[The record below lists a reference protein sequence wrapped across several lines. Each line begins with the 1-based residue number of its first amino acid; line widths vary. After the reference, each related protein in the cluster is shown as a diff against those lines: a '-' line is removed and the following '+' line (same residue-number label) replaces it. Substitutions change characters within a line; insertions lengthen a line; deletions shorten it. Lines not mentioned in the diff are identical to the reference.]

1 MAKTR
6 KNDSLENQ
14 KIRDIP
20 LDSLILWTENPRD
33 PMPGAQTN
41 EEIIRH
47 ALDNESTWRL
57 RRLSK
62 EMGEEFDKSEL
73 PTVVKKPGTAHY
85 IVFDGNRRVI
95 LAMLRRDGFP
105 LEGDQFALPSFP
117 DDMPC
122 NVCDEE
128 TALRHVLRKHSDT
141 GSWSQLERDI
151 FIHKYMGREKTV
163 LIRMNELTGAISE
176 YARLNQRYVE
186 EDILNQ
192 KHQREMGLDPDKYDF
207 GIDAGLLREL
217 LETIEDKIEKG
228 ELSTRGKR
236 NDPVAALPE
245 DLLSRIRENATHH
258 RTVTPQDRSDG
269 STPFAASDQD
279 PTSQSGNGPS
289 QDPLFPED
297 ADEEPDTPPK
307 RRTRQTRPASFP
319 VFGGRLTLVPGDSNS
334 LYRTLESLWQMY
346 EKEKI
351 RNGGAFPQIFRMGL
365 RLLAETAAQEL
376 NMDLKEFVDE
386 YATLAK
392 KQIRDGQSGQ
402 DILTFLHNQHVKPE
416 NLTGL
421 LQAGAHGYTSTG
433 NKEQTMAISILLGEM
448 LTLSRGKNTNPQ

>member
-1 MAKTR
+1 
-6 KNDSLENQ
+6 
-14 KIRDIP
+14 
-20 LDSLILWTENPRD
+20 
-33 PMPGAQTN
+33 
-41 EEIIRH
+41 
-47 ALDNESTWRL
+47 
-57 RRLSK
+57 
-62 EMGEEFDKSEL
+62 
-73 PTVVKKPGTAHY
+73 
-85 IVFDGNRRVI
+85 
-95 LAMLRRDGFP
+95 
-105 LEGDQFALPSFP
+105 
-117 DDMPC
+117 MPC

-151 FIHKYMGREKTV
+151 FMHKYMGREKTV

-319 VFGGRLTLVPGDSNS
+319 VFGGGSPSSRAIPT
-334 LYRTLESLWQMY
+334 
-346 EKEKI
+346 
-351 RNGGAFPQIFRMGL
+351 
-365 RLLAETAAQEL
+365 
-376 NMDLKEFVDE
+376 
-386 YATLAK
+386 
-392 KQIRDGQSGQ
+392 
-402 DILTFLHNQHVKPE
+402 
-416 NLTGL
+416 
-421 LQAGAHGYTSTG
+421 TSTG
-433 NKEQTMAISILLGEM
+433 RWNRYGRCTRRRRSGTAAP
-448 LTLSRGKNTNPQ
+448 SRRSSAWGCAFSPRRPRRN

>member
-151 FIHKYMGREKTV
+151 FMHKYMGREKTV

-258 RTVTPQDRSDG
+258 RTVTPPGPLRRQYPLRGLRPGSDLPVRKRAVTG
-269 STPFAASDQD
+269 SPIPRRRRRGTGHAAK
-279 PTSQSGNGPS
+279 
-289 QDPLFPED
+289 
-297 ADEEPDTPPK
+297 APDTSD
-307 RRTRQTRPASFP
+307 ASGIIP
-319 VFGGRLTLVPGDSNS
+319 RLRGGGSPSSRAIPT
-334 LYRTLESLWQMY
+334 
-346 EKEKI
+346 
-351 RNGGAFPQIFRMGL
+351 
-365 RLLAETAAQEL
+365 
-376 NMDLKEFVDE
+376 
-386 YATLAK
+386 
-392 KQIRDGQSGQ
+392 
-402 DILTFLHNQHVKPE
+402 
-416 NLTGL
+416 
-421 LQAGAHGYTSTG
+421 TSTG
-433 NKEQTMAISILLGEM
+433 RWNRYGRCTRRRRSGTAAP
-448 LTLSRGKNTNPQ
+448 SRRSSAWGCAFSPRRPRRN

>member
-14 KIRDIP
+14 RIRDIP

-151 FIHKYMGREKTV
+151 FMHKYMGREKTV

-258 RTVTPQDRSDG
+258 RTVPPPRTAPTAVPPSRPPTRIRPPSPETGRHRIPYSPKTPTR
-269 STPFAASDQD
+269 
-279 PTSQSGNGPS
+279 N
-289 QDPLFPED
+289 
-297 ADEEPDTPPK
+297 
-307 RRTRQTRPASFP
+307 RTRRQSAGHVRRVRHHSPSS
-319 VFGGRLTLVPGDSNS
+319 GGGSPSSRAIPT
-334 LYRTLESLWQMY
+334 
-346 EKEKI
+346 
-351 RNGGAFPQIFRMGL
+351 
-365 RLLAETAAQEL
+365 
-376 NMDLKEFVDE
+376 
-386 YATLAK
+386 
-392 KQIRDGQSGQ
+392 
-402 DILTFLHNQHVKPE
+402 
-416 NLTGL
+416 
-421 LQAGAHGYTSTG
+421 TSTG
-433 NKEQTMAISILLGEM
+433 RWNRYGRCTRRRRSGTAAP
-448 LTLSRGKNTNPQ
+448 SRRSSAWGCAFSPRRPRRN

>member
-14 KIRDIP
+14 RIRDIP

-151 FIHKYMGREKTV
+151 FMHKYMGREKTV

-258 RTVTPQDRSDG
+258 RTVTPPPGPLRRQYPLRGLRPGSDLPVRKRAVTG
-269 STPFAASDQD
+269 SPIPRRRRRGTGHAAK
-279 PTSQSGNGPS
+279 
-289 QDPLFPED
+289 
-297 ADEEPDTPPK
+297 APDTSDASGIIPRLRGEAHPRPGRFQQPLQDVGIAMADVREGEDQE
-307 RRTRQTRPASFP
+307 RRRLPADLP
-319 VFGGRLTLVPGDSNS
+319 H
-334 LYRTLESLWQMY
+334 
-346 EKEKI
+346 
-351 RNGGAFPQIFRMGL
+351 GAAPSR
-365 RLLAETAAQEL
+365 
-376 NMDLKEFVDE
+376 
-386 YATLAK
+386 
-392 KQIRDGQSGQ
+392 RDGR
-402 DILTFLHNQHVKPE
+402 
-416 NLTGL
+416 
-421 LQAGAHGYTSTG
+421 AGTEHGSQG
-433 NKEQTMAISILLGEM
+433 I
-448 LTLSRGKNTNPQ
+448 RR